1 MRIGVDEAG
10 RGPCLGPLVV
20 GAFCAPEEDADLL
33 RAIGVRDSKRLTAPR
48 RSEIAANLRSMGAD
62 HGWSMTTVELTPQR
76 IDLALAGAGLN
87 HLEVEGF
94 VEAISEVWPSSNA
107 PQVSLDACDVDEAR
121 FGGRVANGLRA
132 RGLAPAGLAS
142 KHGMDDHDLHVGAAS
157 ILAKTV
163 RDESVQALSAQ
174 LGIALGSGYPSDP
187 ATKSA
192 LPHLLQGPEPHPD
205 LRWSW
210 ATIER
215 AWSSLHAGPVPVRTE
230 RGSVRQRSLF
240 DPPSS

>member
-10 RGPCLGPLVV
+10 RGPCLGPLVI
-20 GAFCAPEEDADLL
+20 GAFCAPEGDAELL
-33 RAIGVRDSKRLTAPR
+33 RDIGVRDSKRLTALR
-48 RSEIAANLRSMGAD
+48 RAAIATNLRTMGED
-62 HGWSMTTVELTPQR
+62 RGWAMTTVELTPPR

-87 HLEVEGF
+87 HLEIEGF
-94 VEAISEVWPSSNA
+94 VEAISEVWPSSN
-107 PQVSLDACDVDEAR
+107 PPLVSLDACDVDEDR
-121 FGGRVANGLRA
+121 FGRRVANGLRA
-132 RGLAPAGLAS
+132 RGLDPAGVAS

-157 ILAKTV
+157 ILAKTA
-163 RDESVQALSAQ
+163 RDASVKALSEE

-187 ATKSA
+187 ATKNA

-215 AWSSLHAGPVPVRTE
+215 AWSSIHPGPVPVRSE
-230 RGSVRQRSLF
+230 RGSFRQRSLF